1 VNFDMVGRLRDNKLS
16 VQALGSSSIWS
27 DLVDEV
33 NASFDFELQKVTDP
47 YLPTDVMS
55 FNLAEVPSLALFTGS
70 HEDYHRPT
78 DAPETV
84 TVADLERIARYGAAI
99 AARLVTAPAPPDF
112 VRVER
117 TGQQGGQM
125 QIRLYTGTIPDYASE
140 VDGLLL
146 SGVMGGGPAE
156 KAGLRAGDIIV
167 ELAGQSIA
175 NIYDYTYALDLLKVG
190 EPTPV
195 VFTRDGDRRETELIP
210 EVRE

>member
-1 VNFDMVGRLRDNKLS
+1 
-16 VQALGSSSIWS
+16 
-27 DLVDEV
+27 
-33 NASFDFELQKVTDP
+33 
-47 YLPTDVMS
+47 
-55 FNLAEVPSLALFTGS
+55 
-70 HEDYHRPT
+70 
-78 DAPETV
+78 
-84 TVADLERIARYGAAI
+84 
-99 AARLVTAPAPPDF
+99 
-112 VRVER
+112 
-117 TGQQGGQM
+117 M